1 MEVVIG
7 DDQASSNDTLD
18 QGGRLRMTDLTA
30 LAATQLDA
38 PHYLKSVT
46 RLGDS
51 RPLVT
56 TRDIYSTSKI
66 KLVPS
71 GSRFNSSLYERLLN
85 HKLLPPLDQCLA
97 AEGGVSADSLRDEA
111 AMLLLQDEQLR
122 AMQADL
128 GGDEARL
135 PQILAHIPLN
145 PAIAFKLTVMREQ
158 RPQLFHHSIYVALV
172 SCYIGI
178 RLGLSPQK
186 LERLATAG
194 LLHDIGT
201 MHMDP
206 ALLDPA
212 YRMND
217 KERNHLYAHPLTAW
231 MVLNEYQ
238 EYPTDVLDAVLQH
251 HERLDGSGY
260 PRALRGDAIGQFGQ
274 ILALV
279 EVVAGW
285 HELKNSHDRLRLQTI
300 LKLNSRRYGP
310 QLVGCLKV
318 FYREQM
324 QPQPYTE
331 QERQRM
337 QQQLEQVAQILSSWQ
352 AWADRCS
359 TATQVCS
366 FINDRILSLKIELMD
381 AGLVPDSVEANLGLI
396 EEGAETCMEIR
407 ILLDEAVWQLRSIL
421 GEIKRRWPQ
430 SEHADATS
438 KFFQVHEW
446 MAEIEKIL
454 DPEKQDA

>member
-1 MEVVIG
+1 
-7 DDQASSNDTLD
+7 
-18 QGGRLRMTDLTA
+18 MTDLTA

-145 PAIAFKLTVMREQ
+145 PAIAFRLTVMREQ
-158 RPQLFHHSIYVALV
+158 RPQLFRHSIYVALV
-172 SCYIGI
+172 CCYIGI
-178 RLGLSPQK
+178 QLGLSSQN

-318 FYREQM
+318 FYQEQM

-446 MAEIEKIL
+446 MAEIEQIL
-454 DPEKQDA
+454 DLEKQDV